1 MYHTRLGPELTGE
14 FGEAVLGEESEIDWE
29 EEAGL
34 KGEPGTEIKL
44 ERSSQ
49 LQQ

>member
-14 FGEAVLGEESEIDWE
+14 FGEAGEESETDWE

-49 LQQ
+49 VQQ